1 MPLEFHGREKRVRVI
16 AFSILCSEEVLPQ
29 PQPRIVILLYSLQR
43 VEVEHQEPLG
53 IHIALK
59 VCNLDTGGKGLLLH
73 PLDELLVRLSFS
85 LRQTFQGLKDL
96 LRVTLL
102 PQICQS
108 TGRVFDH
115 VVQDAD
121 DLLDFGIEFQ
131 YESKHVQDIGLS

>member
-1 MPLEFHGREKRVRVI
+1 MPLELHGREKHVRVI

-29 PQPRIVILLYSLQR
+29 PQAGIVILFYSLQR
-43 VEVEHQEPLG
+43 VEVEHQEPPG
-53 IHIALK
+53 IHIVLK
-59 VCNLDTGGKGLLLH
+59 VCNLDTGGKGVFPH
-73 PLDELLVRLSFS
+73 PLDELFVRLRFS

-121 DLLDFGIEFQ
+121 DLLDFRIEFQ
-131 YESKHVQDIGLS
+131 HDSKHVQDIGLS